1 MQSVT
6 VEGFLGR
13 DPSILAA
20 QEDGRKRA
28 AFSLGETTRFK
39 RADGT
44 AGERTTWF
52 DCVCFNEGTAE
63 NYIGAFA
70 RKGSRVVVQGHVEE
84 NRWTGRDGVEH
95 FDHKLIVGEIRIS
108 NRRDTPPQSDSQTEP
123 ARAPGRGRRTKLS
136 GDRPANRK
144 ANPQASPADVDEE
157 IPF

>member
-20 QEDGRKRA
+20 QGDGRKRA

-44 AGERTTWF
+44 TGERTTWF

-63 NYIGAFA
+63 NYIGVYA

-95 FDHKLIVGEIRIS
+95 FDQKLVVGEIRIS
-108 NRRDTPPQSDSQTEP
+108 NRREARPEPEPEAEPAP
-123 ARAPGRGRRTKLS
+123 ARARRSRRTKPGADQDGRS
-136 GDRPANRK
+136 PIREAF
-144 ANPQASPADVDEE
+144 PADLDDE

>member
-20 QEDGRKRA
+20 QGDGRKRA

-84 NRWTGRDGVEH
+84 SRWTGKDGTEH
-95 FDHKLIVGEIRIS
+95 FDQKLIVGEIRIS
-108 NRRDTPPQSDSQTEP
+108 NRREAQPDPEPEP
-123 ARAPGRGRRTKLS
+123 AAARARRGRRTKP
-136 GDRPANRK
+136 GVHREVGGPAVRE
-144 ANPQASPADVDEE
+144 AFPADLDDE

>member
-20 QEDGRKRA
+20 QGDGRKRA

-84 NRWTGRDGVEH
+84 SRWTGKDGTEH
-95 FDHKLIVGEIRIS
+95 FDQKLIVGEIRIS
-108 NRRDTPPQSDSQTEP
+108 NRREARHDPEPEAAP
-123 ARAPGRGRRTKLS
+123 ARARRGRRTKP
-136 GDRPANRK
+136 GMDREVHQPPVREAF
-144 ANPQASPADVDEE
+144 PADLDDE